1 MKAKLPIFAECSL
14 TGEQDPTKR
23 KRYEEILDMI
33 NELPKYGNDI
43 EEIDMLA
50 RDVAKYTQKRT

>member
-1 MKAKLPIFAECSL
+1 MFL

-50 RDVAKYTQKRT
+50 RDVANIYAK